1 MKRKFNQLTS
11 TEKQQIQ
18 EQLNQSRNMREFLMY
33 LAVVFDLENCTPGT
47 ITKKTISSAMVNT
60 VLPMINPEI
69 KQ

>member
-1 MKRKFNQLTS
+1 MKRKFNQLTG
-11 TEKQQIQ
+11 TERAQIIEALNGAQNMQQ
-18 EQLNQSRNMREFLMY
+18 FLSY

-60 VLPMINPEI
+60 VLPMINPTL